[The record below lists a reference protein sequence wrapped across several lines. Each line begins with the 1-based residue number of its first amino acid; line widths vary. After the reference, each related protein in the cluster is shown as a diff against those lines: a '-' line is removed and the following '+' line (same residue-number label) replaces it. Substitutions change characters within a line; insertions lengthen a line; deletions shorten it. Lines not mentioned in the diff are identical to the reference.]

1 MKAKLVYNLPEDNF
15 DFNLASKASD
25 MYLTLSDL
33 RSHLKREQDLAD
45 DRGDGEKAS
54 VIESIRKYFWELLQ
68 EKELVNLI
76 DS

>member
-1 MKAKLVYNLPEDNF
+1 MKAKLVYHLPEDNF
-15 DFNLASKASD
+15 DFSLASKAND

-33 RSHLKREQDLAD
+33 RNHLKREQDLAE
-45 DRGDGEKAS
+45 DRGEEEKAS
-54 VIESIRKYFWELLQ
+54 AIESIRKYFWELLQ

>member
-1 MKAKLVYNLPEDNF
+1 MKVKMVFQIPEDNF
-15 DFNLASKASD
+15 DFSLASKASD

-33 RSHLKREQDLAD
+33 RNHLKREQDLAED
-45 DRGDGEKAS
+45 KGEDEKAS
-54 VIESIRKYFWELLQ
+54 AIEGIRKYFWELLQ